1 MIHQVHQVYRK
12 SRRTLNEQD
21 DSSECIKLL
30 QSVQTDKC
38 TQTQRVMTHQ
48 AYKQTRF
55 TDVSL
60 HVQPHEFKQANI
72 RIQPTQ
78 RRPQTSLQPK
88 G

>member
-1 MIHQVHQVYRK
+1 MIHQVHQVYQK
-12 SRRTLNEQD
+12 SRRKLNEQD

-38 TQTQRVMTHQ
+38 TQTQ